1 MEKKEDKIRLVTI
14 FLGIFL
20 ILVPLD
26 SFQIF
31 GTISILRIFAI
42 IPIVLSIFYAKDF
55 KINKNLIYLFVFVF
69 YVLVQILYTINVS
82 DTISRFIMFAMYFLL
97 IFFCTSIEYNERE
110 IKFLNRMFAYSSIIA
125 SISILFWGF
134 FEEERLT
141 IHINSNT
148 REDENQFCG
157 YFLVGTVF
165 FIKNIVEKRR
175 IFISSICVVL
185 FLFIALLTGSRGG
198 ILAIALAVITYLL
211 FYSKSDKNKLKKLF
225 IGLITGILLLILISN
240 LLKFLSPEIAQR
252 FTLKNVQESGGTG
265 RTDIWKYYLNVFDES
280 PALRKIFGY
289 GSGTVLNLYEK
300 VPHNNWIQLLIENGI
315 VGEIIFVLLII
326 SFLKTAYKNNN
337 IYLFSVLIGYIGLTI
352 SLSLFSYKPLWGIM
366 LIILLKPYKEDK
378 KFLDNL

>member
-134 FEEERLT
+134 FEEGRLT

-225 IGLITGILLLILISN
+225 IGLIIGILILILISN

-252 FTLKNVQESGGTG
+252 FSLKNVQESGGTG

-289 GSGTVLNLYEK
+289 GSGTVLNLHEK

-352 SLSLFSYKPLWGIM
+352 SLSLFSYKPLWGVM

-378 KFLDNL
+378 VLNEL

>member
-134 FEEERLT
+134 FEEGRLT

-252 FTLKNVQESGGTG
+252 FSLKNVQESGGTG

-289 GSGTVLNLYEK
+289 GSGTVLNLHEK

-352 SLSLFSYKPLWGIM
+352 SLSLFSYKPLWGVM

-378 KFLDNL
+378 VLNEL